1 MFNKILVALD
11 GSDHATKA
19 LGTAIEMAQR
29 CDSEMILFYALQV
42 RSLRAEYEQ
51 VVTKAARDA
60 YREAGNQQ
68 KEDILSR
75 AEKLARDQG
84 VDRVSQLCIEGEPAR
99 SIIRAAREND
109 IELIVVGTRGLT
121 GLRELAMGS
130 VAHNV
135 TSAADCP
142 VLVVR

>member
-84 VDRVSQLCIEGEPAR
+84 VERVSQLCIEGEPAR

-109 IELIVVGTRGLT
+109 IELIVMGTRGLT

>member
-109 IELIVVGTRGLT
+109 IELIVMGTRGLT